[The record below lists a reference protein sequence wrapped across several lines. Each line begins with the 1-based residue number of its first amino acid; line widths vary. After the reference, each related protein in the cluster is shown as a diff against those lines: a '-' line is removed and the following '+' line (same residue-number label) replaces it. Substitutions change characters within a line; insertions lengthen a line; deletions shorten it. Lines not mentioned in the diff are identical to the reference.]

1 LENYVVSFRWR
12 TVERW
17 RVINHGMIVTLSSY
31 IVAFVVSLSFIF
43 VLKVP
48 DLWDLAYYRVIIAP
62 NFISKGIL

>member
-1 LENYVVSFRWR
+1 
-12 TVERW
+12 
-17 RVINHGMIVTLSSY
+17 MIVTLSSY

-48 DLWDLAYYRVIIAP
+48 DLWDLAYYRAIIAP